1 MCKPFLRVR
10 RQMREC
16 ERTVFVDVCTDKVC
30 QKSVHVKA
38 QRKFILPV
46 KFTFLTNSRCNIH
59 CISTPVPKD
68 VIVVRLPTITVPK
81 SPLVFIITTSQ
92 SVVAFI
98 LKAQHL
104 IYDHVPWCWSE
115 FCVVFKKM
123 FVDVIPFFN
132 ISHTWTRHNN
142 QWRAVY
148 LRSVLRLY
156 GFWRGGIFIVPHLMR
171 YGSQFLWSYLKD
183 ISNGLL
189 RQARDTEYTVK
200 PSAPWGK
207 LNTMVYLQ

>member
-104 IYDHVPWCWSE
+104 IYDHVP
-115 FCVVFKKM
+115 
-123 FVDVIPFFN
+123 
-132 ISHTWTRHNN
+132 
-142 QWRAVY
+142 
-148 LRSVLRLY
+148 
-156 GFWRGGIFIVPHLMR
+156 
-171 YGSQFLWSYLKD
+171 
-183 ISNGLL
+183 
-189 RQARDTEYTVK
+189 
-200 PSAPWGK
+200 
-207 LNTMVYLQ
+207 